1 MTTIS
6 VLGSGS
12 VEFGRSLVADLL
24 TSPQLAGARLVLHDI
39 DAERLDTS
47 YRIARATAAAVGS
60 DSVVEAAPELGAA
73 LDGAD
78 YVVNQINVGGFAATR
93 LDFEIPHRHGVRQ
106 TISDTLGIGGIF
118 RGLRTIPVVLGIA
131 AEMQRRCPAA
141 WLLNYTN
148 PMTMVP
154 WAVYETFPRAK
165 VVGICHSVRDTQIL
179 LADIVGV
186 PEQEIA
192 FLTAGVNH
200 QAFVLRF
207 EHEGHDLYPRL
218 REIVAGSPALQQKV
232 KFEIF
237 RRLGYVPT
245 ESSEHGAEYV
255 PWFLPHP
262 EMVDRHAIPIGAYLG
277 WCQEG
282 LDEYDEIRRRLDAG
296 EDVTVEPGQELAT
309 SVIEALEGG
318 PPRVLPGNLRND
330 GLIDN
335 LLDDACVEVPCLVDR
350 NGVQPTRIGA
360 LPPQLAAM
368 NRAFLNVSELVVRAA
383 LDGSR
388 EHVYH
393 AAMLDPSTSAT
404 LTLDAIVGLCD
415 EMISAHG
422 AALPEGV
429 RDR

>member
-24 TSPQLAGARLVLHDI
+24 TSPQLAGVRLVLHDI
-39 DAERLDTS
+39 DPERLDTS
-47 YRIARATAAAVGS
+47 YRIAQATAAAVGS
-60 DSVVEAAPELGAA
+60 DSVVAATAELGAA

-131 AEMQRRCPAA
+131 AEMQRRCPDA

-154 WAVYETFPRAK
+154 WAVYEAFPRTN

-186 PEQEIA
+186 PEQEIG

-200 QAFVLRF
+200 QAFVLHF
-207 EHEGHDLYPRL
+207 EHEGRDLYPRL
-218 REIVAGSPALQQKV
+218 REIVDGNPALQQKV

-245 ESSEHGAEYV
+245 ESSEHGAESV
-255 PWFLPHP
+255 PWFLPLLD
-262 EMVDRHAIPIGAYLG
+262 MVARHAIPVGAYLG
-277 WCQEG
+277 WFQEG

-309 SVIEALEGG
+309 SFIEALEGG

-335 LLDDACVEVPCLVDR
+335 LLEGACVEVPCLVDR
-350 NGVQPTRIGA
+350 NGVQPTHLGS
-360 LPPQLAAM
+360 LPPQLAAV

-388 EHVYH
+388 ENVYH
-393 AAMLDPSTSAT
+393 AAMLDPRTAAT
-404 LTLDAIVGLCD
+404 RSLDAIVALCD
-415 EMISAHG
+415 EMIAAPG
-422 AALPEGV
+422 APLPEGL

>member
-1 MTTIS
+1 M
-6 VLGSGS
+6 
-12 VEFGRSLVADLL
+12 
-24 TSPQLAGARLVLHDI
+24 VLHDI

-47 YRIARATAAAVGS
+47 YRIAQATAASVGS
-60 DSVVEAAPELGAA
+60 DSVIVATPELGAA

-131 AEMQRRCPAA
+131 DEMQRRCPDA

-154 WAVYETFPRAK
+154 WAVYEAFPRAK
-165 VVGICHSVRDTQIL
+165 VVGVCHSVRDTQTV

-186 PEQEIA
+186 PEQEIT

-207 EHEGHDLYPRL
+207 EHDGHDLYPRL
-218 REIVAGSPALQQKV
+218 REIVEGSPALQQKV

-262 EMVDRHAIPIGAYLG
+262 EMVERHAIPIGAYLG
-277 WCQEG
+277 WFQEG

-309 SVIEALEGG
+309 LVIEALEGG
-318 PPRVLPGNLRND
+318 PPRVLPGNVRND
-330 GLIDN
+330 RLIDN
-335 LLDDACVEVPCLVDR
+335 LLDGACVEVPCLVDR
-350 NGVQPTRIGA
+350 NGVQPTHIGD
-360 LPPQLAAM
+360 LPPQLAAV

-383 LDGSR
+383 LDGNR

-393 AAMLDPSTSAT
+393 AAMLDPARAAT
-404 LTLDAIVGLCD
+404 LTLDKIN
-415 EMISAHG
+415 G
-422 AALPEGV
+422 ACAT
-429 RDR
+429 R

>member
-47 YRIARATAAAVGS
+47 YRIAQATAASVGS
-60 DSVVEAAPELGAA
+60 DSVIVATPELGAA

-131 AEMQRRCPAA
+131 AEMQRRCPDA

-154 WAVYETFPRAK
+154 WAVYEAFPRVK
-165 VVGICHSVRDTQIL
+165 VVGVCHSVRDTQTV

-186 PEQEIA
+186 PEQEIT

-207 EHEGHDLYPRL
+207 EHEGRDLYPRL
-218 REIVAGSPALQQKV
+218 REIVEGSPALQQKV

-262 EMVDRHAIPIGAYLG
+262 DMVERHAIPIGAYLG
-277 WCQEG
+277 WFQEVSMSTTRSG
-282 LDEYDEIRRRLDAG
+282 AGSTPARTSPSNPGRSWPPWSSRRSRADHHG
-296 EDVTVEPGQELAT
+296 CCRAT
-309 SVIEALEGG
+309 CATTASSTTCSTARASRCRAWSTATACS
-318 PPRVLPGNLRND
+318 PP
-330 GLIDN
+330 
-335 LLDDACVEVPCLVDR
+335 
-350 NGVQPTRIGA
+350 
-360 LPPQLAAM
+360 
-368 NRAFLNVSELVVRAA
+368 
-383 LDGSR
+383 
-388 EHVYH
+388 
-393 AAMLDPSTSAT
+393 TSA
-404 LTLDAIVGLCD
+404 L
-415 EMISAHG
+415 S
-422 AALPEGV
+422 
-429 RDR
+429 RRSWRR

>member
-1 MTTIS
+1 
-6 VLGSGS
+6 
-12 VEFGRSLVADLL
+12 
-24 TSPQLAGARLVLHDI
+24 
-39 DAERLDTS
+39 
-47 YRIARATAAAVGS
+47 
-60 DSVVEAAPELGAA
+60 
-73 LDGAD
+73 
-78 YVVNQINVGGFAATR
+78 VNQINVGGFAATR

-131 AEMQRRCPAA
+131 AEMQRRCPDA

-154 WAVYETFPRAK
+154 WAVYETFPRAN

-207 EHEGHDLYPRL
+207 EHDGRDLYPRL
-218 REIVAGSPALQQKV
+218 REIVDGNPALQQKV

-255 PWFLPHP
+255 PWFLPHLD
-262 EMVDRHAIPIGAYLG
+262 MVERHAIPVGAYLG
-277 WCQEG
+277 WFQEG

-309 SVIEALEGG
+309 SFIEALEGG

-335 LLDDACVEVPCLVDR
+335 LLDGACVEVPCLVDR
-350 NGVQPTRIGA
+350 NGVQPTHLGS
-360 LPPQLAAM
+360 LPPQLAAV

-388 EHVYH
+388 ENVYH
-393 AAMLDPSTSAT
+393 AAMLDPSTAAT
-404 LTLDAIVGLCD
+404 LTLDAIVALCD
-415 EMISAHG
+415 EMIAAHG
-422 AALPEGV
+422 AALPAGV
-429 RDR
+429 RER